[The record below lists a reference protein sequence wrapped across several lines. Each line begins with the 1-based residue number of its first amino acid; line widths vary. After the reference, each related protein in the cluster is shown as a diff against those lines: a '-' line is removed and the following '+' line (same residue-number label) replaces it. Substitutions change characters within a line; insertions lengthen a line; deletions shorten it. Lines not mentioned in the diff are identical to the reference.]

1 MFEKIGFIENDPNKK
16 NILITVSQMKT
27 REYTYGYVYPLVE
40 VLKEKFNVYY
50 FYEGGLKHIEECG
63 FKNVYRLNKAKY
75 DDFKSANLKRKKE
88 LETSDI
94 YNQNLIDL
102 EIAKFFKDEPQFSDI
117 LIVDNHNLM
126 LPFNPL
132 TSHPKLKELF
142 NDYFDSFDD
151 EDPGVLEE
159 IERVN
164 NKLFNPTAK
173 GLSPLAFRYM
183 YKNIMLSVI
192 EYISKSNDAIIH
204 PLIMDPSAAIPFF
217 KFKGLKHRFWY
228 FTDDH
233 RHLREL
239 YGFPIA
245 ELQHLVFE
253 PHWQNITPTKKNLL
267 EEFEV
272 KEEKIPFFFAGS
284 LLNDKGKRKYIWRDF
299 FKDFSYPGAKLYF
312 KVSLILGMDK
322 ESFENL
328 KSDVMK
334 HPNFCGDFMPNE
346 EYMRVL
352 KRCKT
357 AFIARNVSANGGFT
371 YRHMQY
377 LYFGVLPLFDNLYD
391 PAYLWIPKEFQDK
404 LTAKNPEELQKLIE
418 FYDNNESER
427 LKVLKDLKK
436 HFQVDDWV
444 DNWKEKLV
452 NTELFKDYLWK

>member
-1 MFEKIGFIENDPNKK
+1 MFEKINFIENNPDKK
-16 NILITVSQMKT
+16 NILITISQMKT

-40 VLKEKFNVYY
+40 VLKEKYNVYY
-50 FYEGGLKHIEECG
+50 FYEGGKKDFVELGLENG
-63 FKNVYRLNKAKY
+63 YRLNKGLY
-75 DDFKSANLKRKKE
+75 NDFKDRYMKRKKE

-94 YNQNLIDL
+94 YNQNLVDA
-102 EIAKFFKDEPQFSDI
+102 EIAKFFADEPNFADI

-132 TSHPKLKELF
+132 TSHPKLKELY

-151 EDPGVLEE
+151 NDPGVLAE

-164 NKLFNPTAK
+164 DKLFNPTSK
-173 GLSPLAFRYM
+173 GFSPLAFRYM

-192 EYISKSNDAIIH
+192 EHISKKNDATVH

-217 KFKGLKHRFWY
+217 KFKGLKHKFWY

-245 ELQHLVFE
+245 ELQHLVYE
-253 PHWQNITPTKKNLL
+253 PHWQNITPQKKNLL
-267 EEFEV
+267 EDFEI
-272 KEEKIPFFFAGS
+272 KEEKTPFFFAGS

-299 FKDFSYPGAKLYF
+299 FKDFSYPGSKLFF

-322 ESFENL
+322 ESFDSL
-328 KSDVMK
+328 KEDVMA

-346 EYMRVL
+346 EYMRTL
-352 KRCKT
+352 KKCKT

-404 LTAKNPEELQKLIE
+404 LTADTPEKLRELVE
-418 FYDNNESER
+418 YYDKNESER
-427 LKVLKDLKK
+427 LKILKELKTY
-436 HFQVDDWV
+436 FQVDDWV
-444 DNWKEKLV
+444 INWREKLV
-452 NTELFKDYLWK
+452 NTKLFKEHLWK